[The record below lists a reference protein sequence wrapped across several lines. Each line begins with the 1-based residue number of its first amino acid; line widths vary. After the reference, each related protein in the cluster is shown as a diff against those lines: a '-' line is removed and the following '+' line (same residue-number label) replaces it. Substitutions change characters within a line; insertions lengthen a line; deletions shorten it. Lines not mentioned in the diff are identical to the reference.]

1 MTGLA
6 GLHHAA
12 LSVRDLD
19 ASARWYSEV
28 LGLEETFRRDEDSRR
43 MLVMRF
49 PGRSETLGL
58 VEHEGAGQGFNAA
71 NLGLDH
77 LAFNVGSME
86 ELETWAHRFD
96 EWQVTNSGCIGT
108 PFGAMLNFEDPDGIA
123 LALFWERS

>member
-19 ASARWYSEV
+19 ASSRWYSEV
-28 LGLEETFRRDEDSRR
+28 LGLEETFRRDEESRR

-58 VEHEGAGQGFNAA
+58 VDHKAAGQAFNAA
-71 NLGLDH
+71 NVGLDH
-77 LAFNVGSME
+77 LAFNVESME
-86 ELETWAHRFD
+86 ELEAWAHRFD
-96 EWQVTNSGCIGT
+96 ERQVANSGCIGT
-108 PFGAMLNFEDPDGIA
+108 PFGAMLNFEDLDGIA